1 MWERRP
7 ARDVMKVTTR
17 TSSNLLMERRR
28 SQEVRSIVKG
38 VNPAM
43 ARDLNMQ
50 KRGEV
55 KRPVYLDL
63 GRRRIL
69 MRNPRN
75 ASPATRDQNLS
86 PSGIWADIN
95 LLISPVISAIP
106 SMPNPIHPPTSKS
119 PISVTPATDT
129 SGHNRTNSHII
140 RSMRA
145 GSNAAVAMRSME
157 ALGPR
162 W

>member
-17 TSSNLLMERRR
+17 TSSNLPT
-28 SQEVRSIVKG
+28 VRSRLQEAPSNRKVVK
-38 VNPAM
+38 PAM
-43 ARDLNMQ
+43 ARDLSMQ
-50 KRGEV
+50 KKGEV
-55 KRPVYLDL
+55 KKPVYLDL

-86 PSGIWADIN
+86 PSGIWADTN
-95 LLISPVISAIP
+95 LLVSPVISAIP

-140 RSMRA
+140 RSVRA